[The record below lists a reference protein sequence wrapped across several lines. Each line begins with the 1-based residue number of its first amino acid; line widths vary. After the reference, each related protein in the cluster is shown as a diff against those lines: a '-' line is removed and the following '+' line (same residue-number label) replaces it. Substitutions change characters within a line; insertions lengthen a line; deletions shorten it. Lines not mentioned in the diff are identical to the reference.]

1 MDLQL
6 RGRRALVTG
15 GSKGIGLAVGEVL
28 VAEGC
33 NIILAARDG
42 ERLAKAAQTL
52 RSNGGGSV
60 DTVVADLGKADDQA
74 RLASE
79 FGDIDILVN
88 NAGSNPPREIDDI
101 TEEVWRRA
109 WDLKVFGYI
118 NMTRAFYSKMKQ
130 RRSGVIV
137 NVIGNSGERMQSRYI
152 LGSSGN
158 SALMSMTKALGARS
172 PDHNVRIVGVN
183 PGLTATDRA
192 MFMLE
197 SWIFRSDAWE
207 RQRRLPTSWLSSRRP
222 APPMLAARSSRWTA
236 GHATVTLEVINERYR
251 QDRDG
256 AAKQPGSY
264 LQRRRASG
272 RASGARFRERISRCA
287 DARNLA
293 QHRPSSCCRRKRQIQ
308 ADHFDDF
315 PGRLPT
321 IRRNE

>member
-33 NIILAARDG
+33 DIILAARD
-42 ERLAKAAQTL
+42 EARLARAAQTL
-52 RSNGGGSV
+52 RSTPGGSV
-60 DTVVADLGKADDQA
+60 KTVVADLGKADDQA
-74 RLASE
+74 RLAGE
-79 FGDIDILVN
+79 FGDVDILVN
-88 NAGSNPPREIDDI
+88 NAGSNPPGEIDDI

-197 SWIFRSDAWE
+197 GWSRDAYGTPDRWADFVGKLD
-207 RQRRLPTSWLSSRRP
+207 LPFGRMGE
-222 APPMLAARSSRWTA
+222 AKEVADVVAFLASPRAAYVSGTIV
-236 GHATVTLEVINERYR
+236 TV
-251 QDRDG
+251 DG
-256 AAKQPGSY
+256 G
-264 LQRRRASG
+264 ASN
-272 RASGARFRERISRCA
+272 
-287 DARNLA
+287 RNA
-293 QHRPSSCCRRKRQIQ
+293 
-308 ADHFDDF
+308 
-315 PGRLPT
+315 
-321 IRRNE
+321 

>member
-74 RLASE
+74 KLASE
-79 FGDIDILVN
+79 FGDVDILVN
-88 NAGSNPPREIDDI
+88 NAGSNPPGEIDDI

-197 SWIFRSDAWE
+197 GWSRDAYGTPDRWADFIGKLD
-207 RQRRLPTSWLSSRRP
+207 LPFGRMGE
-222 APPMLAARSSRWTA
+222 AKEVADVVAFLASPRAAYVSGTIV
-236 GHATVTLEVINERYR
+236 TV
-251 QDRDG
+251 DG
-256 AAKQPGSY
+256 G
-264 LQRRRASG
+264 ASN
-272 RASGARFRERISRCA
+272 
-287 DARNLA
+287 RNA
-293 QHRPSSCCRRKRQIQ
+293 
-308 ADHFDDF
+308 
-315 PGRLPT
+315 
-321 IRRNE
+321 